1 MTRRL
6 FLFAGYDAHGIID
19 ESLIIYVRALAMHG
33 DVIVVM
39 DSDCPAHELRKLAPY
54 TTHAAAARHGEY
66 DFGSYKRAYT
76 CARDAGILKNYDF
89 VYMANDSMYGP
100 LHPLGPVIERM
111 ENMHTD
117 AFGMVAKRHKTRP
130 HIQSWFIGMRASV
143 FRTEW
148 FDEFMTSITKL
159 ESKGLIT
166 RMYEQGFTRLV
177 AAHGLTWGALWHVRN
192 RGVYNN
198 IKKLYRAG
206 VPLMKK
212 VAFRRRG
219 GALGGQIL
227 YVLSHIEPS
236 VKNAIL
242 SNARR
247 VWGDEYIG
255 WLLTHNPIKII
266 FRNIAYGMQKLF
278 SGKI

>member
-6 FLFAGYDAHGIID
+6 FLFAGYDAHGVID
-19 ESLIIYVRALAMHG
+19 ESLIIYVRALAACG

-39 DSDCPAHELRKLAPY
+39 DSDCTAHELKKLAPY
-54 TTHAAAARHGEY
+54 TIYAAAHRHGEY

-76 CARDAGILKNYDF
+76 YARDTGILDKYDF

-100 LHPLGPVIERM
+100 LHPLNAVLEKM
-111 ENMHTD
+111 ESMNTD

-130 HIQSWFIGMRASV
+130 HIQSWFIGMRPSV
-143 FRTEW
+143 FRAEW
-148 FDEFMTSITKL
+148 FDTFMNSITKL

-177 AAHGLTWGALWHVRN
+177 TAHGLTWDAPWHVRN
-192 RGVYNN
+192 RGVYNK
-198 IKKLYRAG
+198 IKHLYRAG

-219 GALGGQIL
+219 GALGRQIL
-227 YVLSHIEPS
+227 YVLTHIEPD

-242 SNARR
+242 DNARR
-247 VWGDEYIG
+247 IWGDEYIG
-255 WLLTHNPIKII
+255 WLLTRNPVKII
-266 FRNIAYGMQKLF
+266 IRNIAYGARKLF